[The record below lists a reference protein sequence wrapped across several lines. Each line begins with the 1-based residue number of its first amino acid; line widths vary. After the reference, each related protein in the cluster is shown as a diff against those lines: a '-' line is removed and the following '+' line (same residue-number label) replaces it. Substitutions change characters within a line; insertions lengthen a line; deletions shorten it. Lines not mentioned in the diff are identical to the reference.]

1 MGKVAETLGSGLITG
16 PATIVSGIMQS
27 RASNK
32 ATDAQSKSA
41 AETLAFAREQE
52 AQRKAVYEQKM
63 AQYTAMRNTLAQR
76 YGIDIGTPPAAPG
89 GPAMP
94 GAVPR
99 PQPVPAMAQGAPQG
113 LQGATLGGLMQRK
126 QEAPGLDSWNQPNYG
141 LPTA

>member
-1 MGKVAETLGSGLITG
+1 MGWIGPAIGGAATLGGAAMG
-16 PATIVSGIMQS
+16 GKAQKE
-27 RASNK
+27 ASK
-32 ATDAQSKSA
+32 AQLQATDKAIAYS
-41 AETLAFAREQE
+41 REQD

-99 PQPVPAMAQGAPQG
+99 PQPGPVMAQGAPQG

>member
-1 MGKVAETLGSGLITG
+1 MPPAIIAAGIAAAGTLGGAALS
-16 PATIVSGIMQS
+16 S
-27 RASNK
+27 RGQNK
-32 ATDAQSKSA
+32 ATDAQTKA
-41 AETLAFAREQE
+41 NADTLAYSREQD

-99 PQPVPAMAQGAPQG
+99 PQPGPVMAQGAPQG

-126 QEAPGLDSWNQPNYG
+126 QEAPGLDSWNRPNYG